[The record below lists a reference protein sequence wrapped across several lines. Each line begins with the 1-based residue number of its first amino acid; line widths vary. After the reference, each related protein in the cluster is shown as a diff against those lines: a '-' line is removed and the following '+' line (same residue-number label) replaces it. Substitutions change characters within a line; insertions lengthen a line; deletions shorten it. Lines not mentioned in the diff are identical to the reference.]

1 MATASNPKVTRVV
14 PDDGPGF
21 IIGMVLFTVL
31 IPALFFLSWWLSPL
45 ADEGRPVVHGP
56 TAPAAPAAEAPAEAP
71 AAEAPAP

>member
-1 MATASNPKVTRVV
+1 MATATNPKVTRVV

-21 IIGMVLFTVL
+21 MIGMVLFTVL

-56 TAPAAPAAEAPAEAP
+56 TAPAVEAPAEA
-71 AAEAPAP
+71 APAP

>member
-1 MATASNPKVTRVV
+1 MATATNPKVTRVV

-21 IIGMVLFTVL
+21 IIGMVLFTLL

-56 TAPAAPAAEAPAEAP
+56 TAPAAEAPAEA
-71 AAEAPAP
+71 APAP